1 MSGRKKYLDPYHH
14 SNVIG
19 RDNGMGIDDGL
30 LHSAAISAHQVFN
43 YGHADPTCA
52 SHNVHGQQATCQ

>member
-1 MSGRKKYLDPYHH
+1 
-14 SNVIG
+14 
-19 RDNGMGIDDGL
+19 MGIDDGL